1 MAKIKLNAAS
11 GGGSVSLQAPSST
24 SSDRVYSL
32 PDSADISTLAGILM
46 CDQWYL
52 TAEKTDNTDITA
64 NLSRNN
70 RTGAASQIGAGMSVS
85 SGIFTFPTTGKYLV
99 IVNAI
104 FSTNGSDNCEIGTKV
119 TTDNSSY
126 TLVTI
131 AADGNNGSGSK
142 IGSGT
147 SFYFL
152 DVTDTSQVKVKFT
165 VDSLG
170 SGSKISADSSFI
182 KTGFVFVRIGDT

>member
-32 PDSADISTLAGILM
+32 PDSADITTLAGILM

-52 TAEKTDNTDITA
+52 TSNKTDN
-64 NLSRNN
+64 
-70 RTGAASQIGAGMSVS
+70 TGAASQIGTGMSVS
-85 SGIFTFPTTGKYLV
+85 SGIFTFPSTGKYLV
-99 IVNAI
+99 IVSGI
-104 FSTNGSDNCEIGTKV
+104 FSTSGTDNCEIGTKV
-119 TTDNSSY
+119 TTNNSSY
-126 TLVTI
+126 TQVAL
-131 AADGNNGSGSK
+131 ASDGNNGSGTK
-142 IGSGT
+142 QGAGT

-165 VDSLG
+165 VGSLD
-170 SGSKISADSSFI
+170 SGSNVQGNSSYI
-182 KTGFVFVRIGDT
+182 KTGFVFIRIGDT